1 MRGVENMPSDIL
13 YNILFIV
20 AVVAVALVR
29 WYTFYGVK
37 RRRKKKEL
45 DDKLMLQGRFTTG
58 NAHQF
63 NSLDRRR

>member
-1 MRGVENMPSDIL
+1 MGPNTNVL
-13 YNILFIV
+13 HNILFIV
-20 AVVAVALVR
+20 AVVAVAFVC

-37 RRRKKKEL
+37 RRRKKREL
-45 DDKLMLQGRFTTG
+45 DDKLMLQSRFTTG